1 MKKKGTAAYIYIG
14 FFLCAVLI
22 ILIGNSYFLIDRT
35 RSNLIEIYWKQGEL
49 IVKSIAV
56 SAQQSIDSVR
66 LTSHQLKRYLNNAVE
81 ELDRYDSGGEII
93 DAREIR
99 EILRK
104 ENIFSIR
111 ILDQEDNLVFYA
123 ARDNINAEKPILEEE
138 LASNGDYRT
147 VRIERKTQPGSV
159 LVTVGPEKQIF
170 IKAQIGLQLL
180 IASLEN
186 RNIVQYISF
195 IDENFRIVADSDPIR
210 IGVTEEEIEYL
221 DVLESGV
228 SYFFRDSD
236 EDVMKILHPM
246 DFTPNNRGIL
256 KIAYPIT
263 RIDKIYENTFKSV
276 ILNSSVVMIIA
287 IIAAAVA
294 VQLNRRN
301 VEKIE
306 SMERQIRENAKLAS
320 LANLTAGVAH
330 EVRNPLNSV
339 AITIQRLQL
348 EFTPKN
354 DEDLEEYTAL
364 TDLMKQEVDRI
375 NLIITDFLDFAKP
388 FEPRKSR
395 FAINDFLASSVSL
408 IGAEAEEKGVRLLAN
423 NTEKDLTFLGDR
435 EKLSQV
441 LINILRNA
449 LDASSPA
456 DTITI
461 ESRIN
466 KDQSCWELQIKDNGH
481 GISKENLNHIF
492 DIYFTTK
499 QNGTGLGLYIC
510 RKIIQAHK
518 GKIDLQPNP
527 GTGITVSISLPF
539 LEY

>member
-81 ELDRYDSGGEII
+81 ELDRFDSGGKII
-93 DAREIR
+93 DSREIR

-111 ILDQEDNLVFYA
+111 ILDPEDNLVFYA
-123 ARDNINAEKPILEEE
+123 ARDNISAEKPIPEEDQ
-138 LASNGDYRT
+138 ASNGDYRT

-186 RNIVQYISF
+186 RNIVKYISF
-195 IDENFRIVADSDPIR
+195 IDDNFRIVADSDPIR

-276 ILNSSVVMIIA
+276 VLNSSVVMIIA
-287 IIAAAVA
+287 IIAAVVA

-395 FAINDFLASSVSL
+395 FSINDFLASSVSL
-408 IGAEAEEKGVRLLAN
+408 IGAEAEEKGVRLVAN

-527 GTGITVSISLPF
+527 GTGITVSISLPV